1 MLYLAIDQHKNHLTI
16 NIRNE
21 QGDVMQKGQ
30 ISTNHAEVDDFFV
43 AFAKK
48 ARKHRGYMA
57 IVEVCGF
64 NDWLL
69 EKLRK
74 TRCSEIVV
82 IQPDN
87 SAVNKTDKRDANALG
102 ELLWNNR
109 KRLQGGQ
116 RPNGIRRIFP
126 ADPADTQVR
135 QLANFRQRLLK
146 HRTMVIN
153 KIKGVINKHNLTHDV
168 PSENSGTQ
176 KFRKWIKTVQLPVI
190 DRFEVNMNIEA
201 WELYDKQILEVEGEL
216 VKRSEATQEKMG
228 DVYRLKSIPG
238 ISAMGAITLLSRIS
252 DIKRFKNPDSFANY
266 FGLTPGCHNTG
277 GKHYVGGITKRGNA
291 IARQVL
297 NFAVIH
303 VVRKDPAMK
312 EWHKKIKK
320 RRGAKIARVAVM
332 RRLAT
337 IIWHMLRWGKP
348 YQFRYDLPP
357 KTPKSVLSQKQ
368 DDLRSSKEVL
378 GGISN
383 RNHSRRKRKTPLK
396 CVCKQRRDSR

>member
-21 QGDVMQKGQ
+21 QGDVIQKGQ
-30 ISTNHAEVDDFFV
+30 VSTNHTDIDGFFTT
-43 AFAKK
+43 FAKK

-69 EKLRK
+69 EKLKK

-87 SAVNKTDKRDANALG
+87 SAVNKTDKRDADALG
-102 ELLWNNR
+102 ALLWNNR

-126 ADPADTQVR
+126 ADPADAQVR
-135 QLANFRQRLLK
+135 QLANFRQHLVTQ
-146 HRTMVIN
+146 RTRVIN
-153 KIKGVINKHNLTHDV
+153 KIKGIINKHNMAQDAPTELYHTK
-168 PSENSGTQ
+168 
-176 KFRKWIKTVQLPVI
+176 KFREWIKEVQLPVI
-190 DRFEVNMNIEA
+190 DRLEVDTNIQS
-201 WELYDKQILEVEGEL
+201 WELYDKQIDKVESEL
-216 VKRSEATQEKMG
+216 VKRSEGSKEKMT

-238 ISAMGAITLLSRIS
+238 ISAMGAIILLSRIG
-252 DIKRFKNPDSFANY
+252 DIKRFKNPDSLANY
-266 FGLTPGCHNTG
+266 FGLTPGCHNTA
-277 GKHYVGGITKRGNA
+277 GKHRVGGITKRGNA

-303 VVRKDPAMK
+303 ITRKDAAMK

-320 RRGAKIARVAVM
+320 RRGAKTARVAVM

-348 YQFRYDLPP
+348 YQFRYDPP
-357 KTPKSVLSQKQ
+357 SIA
-368 DDLRSSKEVL
+368 SKEVF
-378 GGISN
+378 GGIGN
-383 RNHSRRKRKTPLK
+383 RNHSRKAEGTPLK
-396 CVCKQRRDSR
+396 CRGKTKA

>member
-1 MLYLAIDQHKNHLTI
+1 MLYLAIDQHKHHLTI

-30 ISTNHAEVDDFFV
+30 ISTNHADIDDFFV

-57 IVEVCGF
+57 IIEVCGF

-69 EKLRK
+69 EKLTK

-126 ADPADTQVR
+126 ADPADAQIR
-135 QLANFRQRLLK
+135 QLANFRQHLVK
-146 HRTMVIN
+146 QRTRIVN
-153 KIKGVINKHNLTHDV
+153 KIKGIINKHNMAQDAPTEDYD
-168 PSENSGTQ
+168 TK
-176 KFRKWIKTVQLPVI
+176 KFRKWITSVPLPVV
-190 DRFEVNMNIEA
+190 DRFEIDRHIQT
-201 WELYDKQILEVEGEL
+201 WELYDKQILEVESEL
-216 VKRSEATQEKMG
+216 VKRSEARAT
-228 DVYRLKSIPG
+228 DVFRLKAIPG
-238 ISAMGAITLLSRIS
+238 ISAMGAITLLSRIG
-252 DIKRFKNPDSFANY
+252 DVKRFKNPDALANY
-266 FGLTPGCHNTG
+266 FGLTPGCHNTA
-277 GKHYVGGITKRGNA
+277 GKHCVGGITKRGNA
-291 IARQVL
+291 VARHVL
-297 NFAVIH
+297 NFAVNH
-303 VVRKDPAMK
+303 VIRKDPAMK

-320 RRGAKIARVAVM
+320 RRGAKTARVAVM

-337 IIWHMLRWGKP
+337 IIWHILRWNKP
-348 YQFRYDLPP
+348 YQFRYNPP
-357 KTPKSVLSQKQ
+357 SPVPKQG
-368 DDLRSSKEVL
+368 DLRSPKEVL
-378 GGISN
+378 GGICDN
-383 RNHSRRKRKTPLK
+383 HHSRRREKPPLK
-396 CVCKQRRDSR
+396 YRSKTRARR